1 MCVCDGGEG
10 VNKGIQVRKV
20 ENCQTKQHNTV
31 TTYAPYFL
39 D

>member
-1 MCVCDGGEG
+1 MCDGG

-20 ENCQTKQHNTV
+20 ENCQTKQHIKIIV
-31 TTYAPYFL
+31 TTYVPYFL